1 MKGEI
6 CGLVGENG
14 AGKTTLI
21 RIIAGLIKSDGGV
34 IDKSKIKNLSCIIES
49 PAFYPNL
56 SAYDNLKYHML
67 RLGFPKSNKKIDEI
81 LNLVGLKSV
90 ERNKKIKNFSLGMK
104 QRLAIGLSIIDS
116 ISVIPKEYISL
127 LEIKFPLSFILIYSS
142 ENLLLL

>member
-1 MKGEI
+1 MNQALIDIQNITKYYNKRITLNDLSFTVHKGEI

-81 LNLVGLKSV
+81 LNLVGLK
-90 ERNKKIKNFSLGMK
+90 
-104 QRLAIGLSIIDS
+104 
-116 ISVIPKEYISL
+116 
-127 LEIKFPLSFILIYSS
+127 
-142 ENLLLL
+142 